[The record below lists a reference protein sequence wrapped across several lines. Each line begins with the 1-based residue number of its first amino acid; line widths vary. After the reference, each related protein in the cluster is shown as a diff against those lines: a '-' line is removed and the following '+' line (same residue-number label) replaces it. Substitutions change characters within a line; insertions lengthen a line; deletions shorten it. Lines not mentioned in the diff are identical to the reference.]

1 MSASVDSADD
11 LCHLH
16 PHPGPH
22 ILTRLPHQH
31 ESRVLHRLLYRSKY
45 FFKRRKYFFLEI
57 FYLQDGYQNTIANMT
72 TFNRRMT
79 DQLKKS
85 LQKVSL
91 YELEGAERK

>member
-16 PHPGPH
+16 SHPGPH

-31 ESRVLHRLLYRSKY
+31 EGRVIHR
-45 FFKRRKYFFLEI
+45 FFIEANIFLSAENIFLEI